1 MTTTQTKKK
10 NNSYRGD
17 VFLVRINGKLKDVY
31 NSISAIFEDNSLDL
45 DLTENQ
51 AYYIFSRKKENKLI
65 KEGLTITR
73 QRVKTS
79 SARRK

>member
-1 MTTTQTKKK
+1 MTTTQTKQK

-17 VFLVRINGKLKDVY
+17 VFLVRINGQLKDVY
-31 NSISAIFEDNSLDL
+31 NSISAIFEDTSLDL
-45 DLTENQ
+45 SLTENQ
-51 AYYIFSRKKENKLI
+51 VYYIFSRKKENKLS
-65 KEGLTITR
+65 KDGVTITR